1 MNRVLTQGLAL
12 TALAVALAG
21 CSMAPVYQRPQAPVP
36 AAYPSNTVTQS
47 NAGVT
52 NLDDWRGYFTDPVLG
67 HLIEVSLANNR
78 DLRAATLRVQE
89 ARALYGIQFAERLPS
104 VDGTASYNRGRT
116 IDPMLG
122 ENVVASQYRAALGV
136 TSFELDLFGRV
147 KSLSD
152 AALAEY
158 FASEDAQRAAQIS
171 LIAEVASAYVT
182 ERALYDQEQLAQR
195 TLEAREGIYALT
207 RRRYGAGM
215 STAIELR
222 TAEML
227 VQSARASQAALARE
241 RTRPARRICS
251 CCWATSRWICH
262 ARRPCSTI

>member
-1 MNRVLTQGLAL
+1 MPTATQ
-12 TALAVALAG
+12 T
-21 CSMAPVYQRPQAPVP
+21 
-36 AAYPSNTVTQS
+36 
-47 NAGVT
+47 NAGVA

-104 VDGTASYNRGRT
+104 VDGTASYSRGRT
-116 IDPMLG
+116 VDPMLG

-158 FASEDAQRAAQIS
+158 FVSEEAQRAAQIS
-171 LIAEVASAYVT
+171 LIAEVASAYVAQ
-182 ERALYDQEQLAQR
+182 RALYDQEQLAQR
-195 TLEAREGIYALT
+195 TLEAREGIRYTYQAPL
-207 RRRYGAGM
+207 RRGHEHRHRIAHGRDAGPIGA
-215 STAIELR
+215 R
-222 TAEML
+222 
-227 VQSARASQAALARE
+227 VRRPRWRANAPRPQAH
-241 RTRPARRICS
+241 CS
-251 CCWATSRWICH
+251 CCWATSRWMCR
-262 ARRPCSTI
+262 ARRPCSMI